1 MELKLAILGRI
12 GIIAMVLAVLGGCD
26 ELDSEMRFMPPA
38 YQNVDLDALEEIFAE
53 RSGIDLTAALP
64 GTRMSALEALTS
76 DVADLALVDN
86 SAPFTPGVRA
96 VLPVYQS
103 VLHVIAR
110 KNFKPHD
117 AGQPLKGATIYIADN
132 SGAGHKIIEVV
143 AKRQGVTLDQLRFVD
158 SPEADSVDLILYFGP
173 INPDNPTWYRP
184 GYELVSLAKRL
195 NPENEELDRDGVGYI
210 IPKMHAAVIPALTY
224 DIPGNEEPIVTI
236 GADTLLV
243 ARSSVP
249 VRLIYELTKTLIEQ
263 KPRFTAIAP
272 HLFGGINESF
282 DPLELSFPL
291 HAGARFYLHR
301 DEPGLLER
309 YAETINL
316 LVYMVFLLLSAG
328 VAFARWRLHRK
339 KDRIDTFYVA
349 ALGIQEQANAQ
360 NTEELLVQLAA
371 LEQEAFK
378 SLIDEKLSAN
388 ESFRIFTDLLLRV
401 RTDLL
406 AKKEN

>member
-1 MELKLAILGRI
+1 MELKLAYLGRI
-12 GIIAMVLAVLGGCD
+12 GIMMLTLAVLSGCD
-26 ELDSEMRFMPPA
+26 ELDNEVRFLPPA
-38 YQNVDLDALEEIFAE
+38 YQNVDLDALQEIFAE
-53 RSGIDLTAALP
+53 RSGIELSGVIP
-64 GTRMSALEALTS
+64 GTRMSALEALTN
-76 DVADLALVDN
+76 DVTDLALVEN
-86 SAPFTPGVRA
+86 SASFTPGVRA

-110 KNFKPHD
+110 KDFEPQD
-117 AGQPLKGATIYIADN
+117 ASQPLKGATIYIADN
-132 SGAGHKIIEVV
+132 SGAAHRVIQIV
-143 AKRQGVTLDQLRFVD
+143 AKRQGVTPDQLRFVD
-158 SPEADSVDLILYFGP
+158 SPESANVDLILYFGP
-173 INPDNPTWYRP
+173 INPDNPSWYRP

-195 NPENEELDRDGVGYI
+195 NPKHEFDRDGVGYI
-210 IPKMHAAVIPALTY
+210 IPKMHAIVIPALTY
-224 DIPGNEEPIVTI
+224 DIPGNEEPIVSVA
-236 GADTLLV
+236 ADTLLV

-249 VRLIYELTKTLIEQ
+249 VRLIYDLTKTLIEQ
-263 KPRFTAIAP
+263 KSRFTAIAP
-272 HLFGGINESF
+272 HLFGDINESF

-339 KDRIDTFYVA
+339 KDRIDTFYVR

-360 NTEELLVQLAA
+360 NTEELLAQLKA
-371 LEQEAFK
+371 LEHEAFQ

-388 ESFRIFTDLLLRV
+388 ESFRIFTDLLMRV

>member
-1 MELKLAILGRI
+1 MELKPTYLMRI
-12 GIIAMVLAVLGGCD
+12 GIVVLMLAVLSGCD
-26 ELDSEMRFMPPA
+26 ELDSEMRLLPPA
-38 YQNVDLDALEEIFAE
+38 YQNVDQDALQEIFAE
-53 RSGIDLTAALP
+53 RSGIDLTAAAP
-64 GTRMSALEALTS
+64 GTRMSALDALTN
-76 DVADLALVDN
+76 DVADLALVEN
-86 SAPFTPGVRA
+86 SASFTPGVRA

-110 KNFKPHD
+110 KNFEPRD
-117 AGQPLKGATIYIADN
+117 ASVPLKGVTIYIADN
-132 SGAGHKIIEVV
+132 SGASHRVLEVV
-143 AKRQGVTLDQLRFVD
+143 AKRQGLTLDQLKFVD
-158 SPEADSVDLILYFGP
+158 SPEGGNVDFILYFGP
-173 INPDNPTWYRP
+173 INPDNPSWYRP

-195 NPENEELDRDGVGYI
+195 NPEREFDRDGVGYI
-210 IPKMHAAVIPALTY
+210 IPKMHAAIIPALTY
-224 DIPGNEEPIVTI
+224 DIPGNEEPIVTVA
-236 GADTLLV
+236 ADTLLV
-243 ARSSVP
+243 ARSNVP

-272 HLFGGINESF
+272 HLFGDINDSF

-316 LVYMVFLLLSAG
+316 LVYIVFLLLSAG

-339 KDRIDTFYVA
+339 KDRIDTFYVR
-349 ALGIQEQANAQ
+349 ALGIQEQATAG
-360 NTEELLVQLAA
+360 NTEELLAQLSA

>member
-1 MELKLAILGRI
+1 MSA
-12 GIIAMVLAVLGGCD
+12 
-26 ELDSEMRFMPPA
+26 
-38 YQNVDLDALEEIFAE
+38 LDAL
-53 RSGIDLTAALP
+53 TN
-64 GTRMSALEALTS
+64 
-76 DVADLALVDN
+76 DVADLALVEN
-86 SAPFTPGVRA
+86 SASFTPGVRA

-110 KNFKPHD
+110 KNFEPRD
-117 AGQPLKGATIYIADN
+117 ASQPLKGATIYIADH
-132 SGAGHKIIEVV
+132 SGAGHKVIEIV
-143 AKRQGVTLDQLRFVD
+143 AKRQGVTPDQIKFVN
-158 SPEADSVDLILYFGP
+158 SPESSDVDLILYFGP
-173 INPDNPTWYRP
+173 INPDNPSWYRP
-184 GYELVSLAKRL
+184 GYELISLAKRL
-195 NPENEELDRDGVGYI
+195 SPDREFDRDGVGYI

-236 GADTLLV
+236 AADTLLV
-243 ARSSVP
+243 AKSSVP

-272 HLFGGINESF
+272 HLFGDINESF
-282 DPLELSFPL
+282 DPLALSFPL
-291 HAGARFYLHR
+291 HGGARYYLHR

-309 YAETINL
+309 YAESINL

-339 KDRIDTFYVA
+339 KDRIDTFYVR
-349 ALGIQEQANAQ
+349 ALGIQEQADGE
-360 NTEELLVQLAA
+360 NTEELLTQLSA

-388 ESFRIFTDLLLRV
+388 ESFRIFTDLLSRV

>member
-1 MELKLAILGRI
+1 MELKLAHLGRI
-12 GIIAMVLAVLGGCD
+12 GIMVLTLAGLSACD
-26 ELDSEMRFMPPA
+26 ELDSEVRFLPPA
-38 YQNVDLDALEEIFAE
+38 YQNVDQDALQKILAE
-53 RSGIDLTAALP
+53 RSGIELSGAAS
-64 GTRMSALEALTS
+64 GTGMSALDALTN
-76 DVADLALVDN
+76 DVADLALVEN
-86 SAPFTPGVRA
+86 SASFTPGVRA

-110 KNFKPHD
+110 KNFEPRD

-132 SGAGHKIIEVV
+132 SGAGHKVLEVV
-143 AKRQGVTLDQLRFVD
+143 AKRQGLALDQLTFVD
-158 SPEADSVDLILYFGP
+158 SPESGNVDLILYFGP
-173 INPDNPTWYRP
+173 INPDDPAWYRP
-184 GYELVSLAKRL
+184 GYELVSLEKRL
-195 NPENEELDRDGVGYI
+195 NPHSEFDRDGVGYI

-224 DIPGNEEPIVTI
+224 DIPGNEEPIVTVA
-236 GADTLLV
+236 ADTLLV
-243 ARSSVP
+243 ARASVP

-272 HLFGGINESF
+272 HLFGDINESF

-316 LVYMVFLLLSAG
+316 LVYIVFLLLSAG
-328 VAFARWRLHRK
+328 VALYRWRLHRK
-339 KDRIDTFYVA
+339 KDRIDTFYVR
-349 ALGIQEQANAQ
+349 ALGIQEQANGD
-360 NTEELLVQLAA
+360 NTEELLVQLSA

-388 ESFRIFTDLLLRV
+388 ESFRIFTDLLARV
-401 RTDLL
+401 RAGL
-406 AKKEN
+406 